1 MSEIHL
7 PSHGGARAGSP
18 DVDPDIHHEES
29 DVNIRAI
36 FGFGIGLA
44 VAGVVISFFVWLL
57 FQYFEARESRKVTPE
72 FPLAAQQENRLPPE
86 PRLQTNPRADLADL
100 RAQEENVLETY
111 GWVDK
116 NASVVR
122 IPIEEAMKLTVQRGL
137 PARQERR

>member
-1 MSEIHL
+1 MAELHL
-7 PSHGGARAGSP
+7 PHGGAHAEHPRVGNP
-18 DVDPDIHHEES
+18 DVHHEES

-36 FGFGIGLA
+36 FAFGIGLT
-44 VAGVVISFFVWLL
+44 VAAIFISFIVWVL
-57 FQYFEARESRKVTPE
+57 FQYFEARESRKVTPQ

-100 RAQEENVLETY
+100 RAQEEKVLETY

-122 IPIEEAMKLTVQRGL
+122 IPIDEAMKLTVQRGL

>member
-1 MSEIHL
+1 MSELHL
-7 PSHGGARAGSP
+7 PHGAHAESPRVDSP
-18 DVDPDIHHEES
+18 DVRHEES

-44 VAGVVISFFVWLL
+44 VAGIVISFVVWLL

-100 RAQEENVLETY
+100 RAQEENVLKTY
-111 GWVDK
+111 GWID
-116 NASVVR
+116 
-122 IPIEEAMKLTVQRGL
+122 
-137 PARQERR
+137 

>member
-1 MSEIHL
+1 MSELHL
-7 PSHGGARAGSP
+7 PHGAHAESPRVDNP
-18 DVDPDIHHEES
+18 DVHHEES
-29 DVNIRAI
+29 DVDIRAI

-44 VAGVVISFFVWLL
+44 VAGIVISFVVWLL
-57 FQYFEARESRKVTPE
+57 FQHFEARESRKVTPE

-111 GWVDK
+111 GWIDK

>member
-1 MSEIHL
+1 MSELHL
-7 PSHGGARAGSP
+7 PHGAHAESPRVDSP
-18 DVDPDIHHEES
+18 DVRHEES

-44 VAGVVISFFVWLL
+44 VAGIVISFVVWLL

-72 FPLAAQQENRLPPE
+72 FPLAAQQGNRLPPE

-100 RAQEENVLETY
+100 RAQEENVLKTY
-111 GWVDK
+111 GWIDK
-116 NASVVR
+116 KASVVR

>member
-1 MSEIHL
+1 MSELHL
-7 PSHGGARAGSP
+7 PHGAHAESPRVDSP
-18 DVDPDIHHEES
+18 DVRHEES

-44 VAGVVISFFVWLL
+44 VAGIVISFVVWLL

-72 FPLAAQQENRLPPE
+72 FPLAAQQGNRLPPE

-111 GWVDK
+111 GWIDK

>member
-1 MSEIHL
+1 M
-7 PSHGGARAGSP
+7 AG
-18 DVDPDIHHEES
+18 I
-29 DVNIRAI
+29 
-36 FGFGIGLA
+36 
-44 VAGVVISFFVWLL
+44 VISFVVWLL

-111 GWVDK
+111 GWIDK

>member
-1 MSEIHL
+1 MSELHL
-7 PSHGGARAGSP
+7 PHGAHAESPRVDSP
-18 DVDPDIHHEES
+18 DVRHEES

-44 VAGVVISFFVWLL
+44 VAGIVISFVVWLL

-72 FPLAAQQENRLPPE
+72 FPLAAQQGNRLPPE

-100 RAQEENVLETY
+100 RAEEENVLKTY
-111 GWVDK
+111 GWIDK
-116 NASVVR
+116 KASVVR

>member
-1 MSEIHL
+1 MSELHL
-7 PSHGGARAGSP
+7 PHGAHAESPRVDSP
-18 DVDPDIHHEES
+18 DVRHEES

-44 VAGVVISFFVWLL
+44 VAGIVISFVVWLL

-111 GWVDK
+111 GWIDK

>member
-1 MSEIHL
+1 MSELHL
-7 PSHGGARAGSP
+7 PHGAHAESPRVDSP
-18 DVDPDIHHEES
+18 DVRHEES

-44 VAGVVISFFVWLL
+44 VAGIVISFVVWLL
-57 FQYFEARESRKVTPE
+57 FQHFEARESRKVTPE
-72 FPLAAQQENRLPPE
+72 FPLAAQQGNRLPPE

-100 RAQEENVLETY
+100 RAQEESVLETY

>member
-1 MSEIHL
+1 MSELHL
-7 PSHGGARAGSP
+7 PHGAHAESPRVDSP
-18 DVDPDIHHEES
+18 DVRHEES

-44 VAGVVISFFVWLL
+44 VAGIVISFVVWLL
-57 FQYFEARESRKVTPE
+57 FQHFEARESRKVTPE

-100 RAQEENVLETY
+100 RAEEENVLKTY
-111 GWVDK
+111 GWIDK
-116 NASVVR
+116 KASVVR

>member
-1 MSEIHL
+1 MPELHL
-7 PSHGGARAGSP
+7 PHGGAHAEHPRVGNP
-18 DVDPDIHHEES
+18 DVHHEES

-36 FGFGIGLA
+36 FAFGIGLT
-44 VAGVVISFFVWLL
+44 VATIFISFLVWVL
-57 FQYFEARESRKVTPE
+57 FQYFEARESRKVTPQ

-100 RAQEENVLETY
+100 RAQEEKVLETY

-122 IPIEEAMKLTVQRGL
+122 IPIEEAMKLTVKRGL
-137 PARQERR
+137 PTRKAQR

>member
-1 MSEIHL
+1 MSELHL
-7 PSHGGARAGSP
+7 PHGAHAESPRVDSP
-18 DVDPDIHHEES
+18 DVRHEES

-44 VAGVVISFFVWLL
+44 VAGIVISFVVWLL

-100 RAQEENVLETY
+100 RAQEENVLKTY
-111 GWVDK
+111 GWIDK
-116 NASVVR
+116 KASVVR

>member
-1 MSEIHL
+1 MSELHL
-7 PSHGGARAGSP
+7 PHGAHAESPRVDSP
-18 DVDPDIHHEES
+18 DVRHEES

-44 VAGVVISFFVWLL
+44 VAGIVISFLVWLL

-100 RAQEENVLETY
+100 RAEEENVLKTY
-111 GWVDK
+111 GWIDK
-116 NASVVR
+116 KASVVR

>member
-1 MSEIHL
+1 MSELHL
-7 PSHGGARAGSP
+7 PHGAHAESPRVDNP
-18 DVDPDIHHEES
+18 DVHHEES
-29 DVNIRAI
+29 DVDIRAI

-44 VAGVVISFFVWLL
+44 VAGIVISFVVWLL

-100 RAQEENVLETY
+100 RAQEESVLETY